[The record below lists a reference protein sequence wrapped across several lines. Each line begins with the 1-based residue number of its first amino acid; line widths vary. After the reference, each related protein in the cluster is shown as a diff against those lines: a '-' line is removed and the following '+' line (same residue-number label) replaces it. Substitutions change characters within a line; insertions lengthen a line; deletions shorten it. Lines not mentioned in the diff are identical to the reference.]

1 MLLLITIGINID
13 TINKK
18 MIPSDRVLFFQD
30 LFASLFNIKS
40 DTDISFDE
48 TLDTILKPKN
58 KPIIPIIN
66 NFFMIFHS
74 HSILLISKVA
84 NIKFLP
90 IYPLY
95 LFGYVKF

>member
-1 MLLLITIGINID
+1 M
-13 TINKK
+13 INKK

-74 HSILLISKVA
+74 HSILPIAKPLTLGGIPFSLT
-84 NIKFLP
+84 LP
-90 IYPLY
+90 KKRDA
-95 LFGYVKF
+95 FK